1 MAKIIGLT
9 GGIGSGKTKVADY
22 LTQKGI
28 PVYIADVE
36 AKKILDKPD
45 VIQKITDEIGGITL
59 VEGKIDR
66 KSLANTV
73 FNNPEKL
80 QKLNNIIHPE
90 VQKHFTDWVAAHK
103 SHPIVVKEAA
113 ILFESGSYKQCDAVI
128 TITAPVEERIK
139 RVMKRDSVSYEDVL
153 RRMENQWTD
162 EERIKFSD
170 YAIEN
175 VNFNQTKKHL
185 DKILKELII

>member
-90 VQKHFTDWVAAHK
+90 VQKHFTDWVTIHK
-103 SHPIVVKEAA
+103 SYPIVVKEAA

-139 RVMKRDSVSYEDVL
+139 RVMKRDNVSYEDVL

-162 EERIKFSD
+162 EERVKFSD